1 MVTRHCVRSLHSS
14 MSESTAKMRYQQF
27 PDEET
32 CHALSEMKAYYA
44 ATGTT
49 PMQVFKDIDVANKGA
64 LTYWDFYKGF
74 KNKGF
79 RFEQKVAEKLMA
91 LLDRDG
97 AGTVRPPMIAPCPQQ
112 PSAVPQGAHGLQ

>member
-1 MVTRHCVRSLHSS
+1 
-14 MSESTAKMRYQQF
+14 MRYQQF

-44 ATGTT
+44 AIGTT
-49 PMQVFKDIDVANKGA
+49 PIQVFKNIDVANKGA

-79 RFEQKVAEKLMA
+79 KFEQKVAEKLMA
-91 LLDRDG
+91 LLDREG
-97 AGTVRPPMIAPCPQQ
+97 AGTVRPWLYTTTLSFENMLEGVVKATEEIA
-112 PSAVPQGAHGLQ
+112 SKS

>member
-1 MVTRHCVRSLHSS
+1 MIDP
-14 MSESTAKMRYQQF
+14 TAKMRYQQF

-44 ATGTT
+44 AIGTT
-49 PMQVFKDIDVANKGA
+49 PIQVFKNIDVNNKGA

-79 RFEQKVAEKLMA
+79 KFEQKVAEKLMA
-91 LLDRDG
+91 LLDRESAG
-97 AGTVRPPMIAPCPQQ
+97 AVRPKTECYHYPNF
-112 PSAVPQGAHGLQ
+112 